1 MSKGR
6 GLQRVREI
14 ERTDIYNE
22 YVARIGQIINGHVK
36 RFERGDV
43 IVDLGRDVEAI
54 LPRSQQSSAE
64 RWSQGE
70 LIRSLIINVQQRK
83 GPLIDLSRTSP
94 VLLRFLFEREVP
106 EIDAGKVVI
115 KAVARIPGERAK
127 IAVMSTVSD
136 LDPVEVCLGLKNS
149 RVLQISREL
158 RGEKIDV
165 IEWSDELTVFAARAL
180 TPAKV
185 NEVRVIDAE
194 DRSLAVIV
202 SEDQESLALG
212 KRGLNVRLAAELV
225 RGSIEIKPLNV

>member
-14 ERTDIYNE
+14 ERTNIYNE
-22 YVARIGQIINGHVK
+22 YVDRIGQIINGHVK

-54 LPRSQQSSAE
+54 LPRSQQSSVE

-70 LIRSLIINVQQRK
+70 LIRSLIINVEQRR

-94 VLLRFLFEREVP
+94 VLLRFLFEQEVP

-136 LDPVEVCLGLKNS
+136 VDPVEVCLGLKNS
-149 RVLQISREL
+149 RVAAHHSR
-158 RGEKIDV
+158 
-165 IEWSDELTVFAARAL
+165 TARRE
-180 TPAKV
+180 
-185 NEVRVIDAE
+185 NR
-194 DRSLAVIV
+194 RH
-202 SEDQESLALG
+202 
-212 KRGLNVRLAAELV
+212 
-225 RGSIEIKPLNV
+225 